1 MKHYGEESE
10 ARMSNYLTKEEN
22 IMLSK
27 SKKWRENSLIAFII
41 FNLLVPLFILS
52 MISFTT
58 PYIYTIIPVYETQT
72 CWNYFYQ
79 QEMIMNIS
87 KTPCEMQI
95 ANSIIFVLFN
105 WIEIGGFALAFW
117 IIRNIKNELNIK
129 LELQTI
135 LICWTTF
142 SVFYFSANIYLQ

>member
-10 ARMSNYLTKEEN
+10 VAMSNFLTKEEN

-52 MISFTT
+52 MLSFTT

-72 CWNYFYQ
+72 CWNYFY
-79 QEMIMNIS
+79 
-87 KTPCEMQI
+87 
-95 ANSIIFVLFN
+95 
-105 WIEIGGFALAFW
+105 
-117 IIRNIKNELNIK
+117 
-129 LELQTI
+129 
-135 LICWTTF
+135 
-142 SVFYFSANIYLQ
+142 